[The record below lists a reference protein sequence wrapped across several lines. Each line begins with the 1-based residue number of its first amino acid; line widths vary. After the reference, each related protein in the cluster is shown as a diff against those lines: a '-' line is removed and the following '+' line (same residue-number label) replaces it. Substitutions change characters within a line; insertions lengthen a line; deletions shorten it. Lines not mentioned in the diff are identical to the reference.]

1 MLSCM
6 LNLGAFLKL
15 CVRLP
20 IGSTIEPENKVM
32 PVKIDNSSN
41 SLSPTPPGE
50 GKARAPVAKSGGA
63 APSTVASG
71 VSTSV
76 NLGTTSVQ
84 LSSMGGSVTN
94 TPPVNATKVAEIKKA
109 ISEGRFQVNAS
120 AVADSLISSVTDLI
134 ASHQA

>member
-1 MLSCM
+1 
-6 LNLGAFLKL
+6 
-15 CVRLP
+15 
-20 IGSTIEPENKVM
+20 
-32 PVKIDNSSN
+32 VKIDNSSS

-63 APSTVASG
+63 ASSSTASG
-71 VSTSV
+71 VSVNSTNV

-84 LSSMGGSVTN
+84 LSSMGSSATN